1 MRGLVRSLRTSKGA
15 RCDRP
20 HSAGAQALPG
30 TRKPGPAPGAS
41 HPWGPPTSDTAVTRS
56 PRQDRGRATGRT
68 SVPETPAPP
77 RASSTARAGPRVG
90 QGVCPSPRVHSA
102 AQDSPADVRGVP
114 LSCPALLR
122 ERRACRWLAASA
134 GWERGLPGGQ
144 TPGPSGHLTR
154 GAPWHEAASAQT
166 ARAPSGGQ
174 HGLALSTLCSEND
187 PQHTLLSPSSTR
199 GAGGTPH
206 HPQAWPRRR

>member
-1 MRGLVRSLRTSKGA
+1 MRPSPQRRGPGAARHTEARTRSRGLTPLGSPHLGHG
-15 RCDRP
+15 CDP
-20 HSAGAQALPG
+20 V
-30 TRKPGPAPGAS
+30 
-41 HPWGPPTSDTAVTRS
+41 PTSGSWESHGEDH
-56 PRQDRGRATGRT
+56 

-90 QGVCPSPRVHSA
+90 QGACPSPRVHSA

-134 GWERGLPGGQ
+134 GWERGLTGGQ
-144 TPGPSGHLTR
+144 TLGPSGHLTR

-166 ARAPSGGQ
+166 AWAPSGGQ
-174 HGLALSTLCSEND
+174 HGLALSTLCSENG
-187 PQHTLLSPSSTR
+187 PQHTLLSPSSTW
-199 GAGGTPH
+199 GVGGTPH
-206 HPQAWPRRR
+206 HPQAWPRKR